1 MLSYALQDQA
11 HEEPNLLPKKAAAKA
26 KAKASKAG
34 KQKAKSLP
42 VPMQEDGE
50 DVLQDYELSD
60 DDSD

>member
-1 MLSYALQDQA
+1 M
-11 HEEPNLLPKKAAAKA
+11 LPKKTSAKA

-34 KQKAKSLP
+34 KQKVKSML

-60 DDSD
+60 DESD